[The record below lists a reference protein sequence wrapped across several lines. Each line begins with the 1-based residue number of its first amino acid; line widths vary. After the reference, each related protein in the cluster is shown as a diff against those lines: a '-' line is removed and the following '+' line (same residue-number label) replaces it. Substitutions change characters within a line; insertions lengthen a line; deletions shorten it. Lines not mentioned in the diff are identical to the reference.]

1 MTAKDAE
8 VTIKTST
15 YSNTPVIE
23 LIYKGMSVLRRS
35 GYLAI
40 NGTQILTIGGVTER
54 AKRARILD
62 VKCIGE
68 GWPVEKVQGGA
79 GKFQG
84 TWMPVVHA
92 LQLAKDYGVEKIVQ
106 QLVDYVPPANSA
118 AASVISVQ
126 KKAVYNPGSG
136 TSTPVGQPG
145 RRGRRKAT
153 DDGGNQVPAKKQR
166 TDDSEDEMQLE
177 RQVKGILSLFI
188 SSTPQTTT
196 ATKKSWPDYLSLATP
211 LDVKGNTAVH
221 WAASLGHTDT
231 LQEILAFAATHKDN
245 PLTSVNYAQETALM
259 RALHLPNNHI
269 RKSSH
274 SFPSTTKDLL
284 HLKDAHNQTL
294 FHHAVASVIASS
306 ISIEACVYYLSC
318 IKDVF
323 GLLHPAQ
330 EGAYPHPL
338 LPLLRLLP

>member
-1 MTAKDAE
+1 
-8 VTIKTST
+8 
-15 YSNTPVIE
+15 
-23 LIYKGMSVLRRS
+23 
-35 GYLAI
+35 
-40 NGTQILTIGGVTER
+40 
-54 AKRARILD
+54 
-62 VKCIGE
+62 
-68 GWPVEKVQGGA
+68 
-79 GKFQG
+79 
-84 TWMPVVHA
+84 
-92 LQLAKDYGVEKIVQ
+92 
-106 QLVDYVPPANSA
+106 
-118 AASVISVQ
+118 
-126 KKAVYNPGSG
+126 
-136 TSTPVGQPG
+136 
-145 RRGRRKAT
+145 AT

-166 TDDSEDEMQLE
+166 TDDSEDEVFAAPSKPLLFV
-177 RQVKGILSLFI
+177 RPDATRADKSKAFLLSLFI

-269 RKSSH
+269 RKS
-274 SFPSTTKDLL
+274 FPLILSLLPSKDLL

-330 EGAYPHPL
+330 EGTSSSSASTTSSSSSLKLESSSVSFLNEKDWNGDTALSLARRCIPGAGPIADL
-338 LPLLRLLP
+338 LISMGASDIPDPVSFE